1 MSQNDVQK
9 MNPQGVS
16 YKTYD
21 TAWCPGCGDF
31 GILSSLKNAL
41 EELQLDPHQVV
52 FAGGIGQAA
61 KTPQYITGNR
71 FCGLHGRSIPA
82 AVAAKIA
89 NDDLTVIINTGDGD
103 GFAEGGNHFLAA
115 VRRNVNITHFA
126 HDNQVYG
133 LTLGQ
138 ASPTSL
144 HGYVTGS
151 QPYGYLSIPFNPVA
165 TALILGAGFVAR
177 GYAGDPE
184 QLAELMKAAIRFD
197 GYALVDIFQPCVSF
211 NKVNTYSWYKER
223 VRPLTAE
230 HDPTDF
236 EQALKAALTFEN
248 ADGAGI
254 PTGILYNVE
263 KPTYKAQHEVL
274 QRGPLLQQGA
284 TREFIQEQIGKLA

>member
-1 MSQNDVQK
+1 MSQNNVQK
-9 MNPQGVS
+9 MNHNKAR
-16 YKTYD
+16 YTTYD

-31 GILSSLKNAL
+31 AILNSLKNAVKEL
-41 EELQLDPHQVV
+41 ELDPHKII

-82 AVAAKIA
+82 AAAAKIA

-144 HGYVTGS
+144 HGFVTGS
-151 QPYGYLSIPFNPVA
+151 QPHGYLSIPFNPVA
-165 TALILGAGFVAR
+165 NALVLGAGFVAR
-177 GYAGDPE
+177 GFAGDQE
-184 QLAELMKAAIRFD
+184 QLTKLMKAAIQYD

-211 NKVNTYSWYKER
+211 NKVNTFSWYKER
-223 VRPLTAE
+223 VRPLGEE
-230 HDPTDF
+230 HDATDF
-236 EQALKAALTFEN
+236 EKALKAALTFED

-263 KPTYKAQHEVL
+263 KPTYASQHEVL
-274 QRGPLLQQGA
+274 QRGPLLRQGA
-284 TREFIQEQIGKLA
+284 DREFIEEQIRLLA

>member
-1 MSQNDVQK
+1 MSQENKNQEGTV
-9 MNPQGVS
+9 
-16 YKTYD
+16 KTYE

-31 GILSSLKNAL
+31 GILNSLKSAV
-41 EELQLDPHQVV
+41 EELELDPHKIV

-71 FCGLHGRSIPA
+71 FCGLHGRVLPA
-82 AVAAKIA
+82 AAGAKLA

-103 GFAEGGNHFLAA
+103 GYGEGGNHFIAA
-115 VRRNVNITHFA
+115 IRRNVNITHFG

-138 ASPTSL
+138 SSPTSL
-144 HGYVTGS
+144 YGYVTGS
-151 QPYGYLSIPFNPVA
+151 QPYGSYNEPMNPVA
-165 TALILGAGFVAR
+165 TALIMGAGFVAR
-177 GYAGDPE
+177 GFAGDQK
-184 QLAELMKAAIRFD
+184 QLKELMKAAIVYE

-211 NKVNTYSWYKER
+211 NKVNTYAWYGER
-223 VRPLTAE
+223 VRPLGAD

-236 EQALKAALTFEN
+236 DQALKAALTFED

-263 KPTYKAQHEVL
+263 KPDYKAHSEVL
-274 QRGPLLQQGA
+274 QRGPLLKQGA
-284 TREFIQEQIGKLA
+284 DYDFIEKQIQKLA

>member
-1 MSQNDVQK
+1 MSQNNRQAKDANQR
-9 MNPQGVS
+9 S

-31 GILSSLKNAL
+31 RILSSLKAAV
-41 EELQLDPHQVV
+41 EELGLDPHKVV

-61 KTPQYITGNR
+61 KTPQYISGNR
-71 FCGLHGRSIPA
+71 FCGLHGRALPA
-82 AVAAKIA
+82 AAAAKIA

-103 GFAEGGNHFLAA
+103 GYSEGGNHFLAA
-115 VRRNVNITHFA
+115 IRRNVNMTHFA

-138 ASPTSL
+138 ATPTSL

-151 QPYGYLSIPFNPVA
+151 QPYGNRHIPMNPVA

-177 GYAGDPE
+177 GFAGDQV
-184 QLAELMKAAIRFD
+184 QLKELMKAAIQYD

-211 NKVNTYSWYKER
+211 NKINTYTWYKER
-223 VRPLTAE
+223 VRPLGDD
-230 HDPTDF
+230 HDPTNY
-236 EQALKAALTFEN
+236 EQALKAAMTFED

-254 PTGILYNVE
+254 PTGILYNV
-263 KPTYKAQHEVL
+263 KQPNFKSQNQVL
-274 QRGPLLQQGA
+274 QKAPLLKQGA
-284 TREFIQEQIGKLA
+284 SRAFLEKQIRNLA